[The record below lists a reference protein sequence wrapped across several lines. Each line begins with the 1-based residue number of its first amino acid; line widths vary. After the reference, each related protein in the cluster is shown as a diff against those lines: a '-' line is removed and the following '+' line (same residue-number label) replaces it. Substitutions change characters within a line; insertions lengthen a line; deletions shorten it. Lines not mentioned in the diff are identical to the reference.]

1 MCGALQLCVASLS
14 LDLLSS
20 TVSTNFAPT
29 HTRWLL
35 LLFVP
40 QDEKE
45 EALESAMGKKGFG
58 KAPVSFEA
66 IFDKENYVARP
77 ADEEAWKA
85 YVDQELSDA
94 LKQVRRRCTG
104 EAVSG
109 GIGLCVCHLIGCLV
123 TQRVRP

>member
-1 MCGALQLCVASLS
+1 VSTAVAPAHNNSL
-14 LDLLSS
+14 LLS
-20 TVSTNFAPT
+20 
-29 HTRWLL
+29 
-35 LLFVP
+35 FVP

-94 LKQVRRRCTG
+94 LKQVGRWARD
-104 EAVSG
+104 
-109 GIGLCVCHLIGCLV
+109 
-123 TQRVRP
+123 